1 VSTRIRTRTEP
12 GDRVPDWDQPLGE
25 DLVDFA
31 EITEIEMRVLKRMKE
46 YTLGD
51 HGSVF
56 HGSGVDFVGL
66 RDWQA
71 GDRLSSI
78 DWPQSTLTNFNPLV
92 IREYEQPGTAP
103 IVVVADRSPSTRC
116 GISQD
121 SERGSRVRV
130 PAGIPIAAG
139 IARATAT
146 IGLSAVYF
154 QDLFGLIT
162 FDQHFARMAAVRP
175 RVGRSHV
182 IHCLDAYQGR
192 VGTEEVRTGQRL
204 ATTIGGH
211 LRRTTMLPIVSDFLF
226 EDAAEQI
233 KEIAEL
239 NSVHDVFLVMIDS
252 AFAFELPD
260 VSAGWVSAFDIETGS
275 TRLMSRREL
284 RAMAERVRSWQDAL
298 EREAHDHD
306 LDVLRLG
313 IEQEKSLPALLEF
326 VIVRRLRKA

>member
-1 VSTRIRTRTEP
+1 MSTQ
-12 GDRVPDWDQPLGE
+12 GA

-31 EITEIEMRVLKRMKE
+31 EITEIELRILKRMKE

-56 HGSGVDFVGL
+56 HGTGVDFVGL

-78 DWPQSTLTNFNPLV
+78 DWPQSTLTNFTPMV

-103 IVVVADRSPSTRC
+103 IVVVADQSPSTRC
-116 GISQD
+116 GMT
-121 SERGSRVRV
+121 GT
-130 PAGIPIAAG
+130 PIAAG
-139 IARATAT
+139 VARAMAT

-154 QDLFGLIT
+154 QDMFGIIT
-162 FDQHFARMAAVRP
+162 FEDGFNRMAAVRP
-175 RVGRSHV
+175 RVGRGHV

-192 VGTEEVRTGQRL
+192 VGMEDVKTAPRL

-211 LRRTTMLPIVSDFLF
+211 LRRTTLVPVISDFLF
-226 EDAAEQI
+226 EDAAERL

-239 NSVHDVFLVMIDS
+239 NSLHDVVIVMIDS

-260 VSAGWVSAFDIETGS
+260 VSAGWISAFDVETGE

-284 RAMAERVRSWQDAL
+284 RNLPVRVRAWQDDL
-298 EREAHDHD
+298 ERQAHERN
-306 LDVLRLG
+306 LDVLRLDV
-313 IEQEKSLPALLEF
+313 ESTKSLPALLEF
-326 VIVRRLRKA
+326 VMVRRLRKA

>member
-1 VSTRIRTRTEP
+1 MSRHMGQIDEGKRA
-12 GDRVPDWDQPLGE
+12 GADGQDA

-31 EITEIEMRVLKRMKE
+31 EITEIELRVLKRMKE

-78 DWPQSTLTNFNPLV
+78 DWPQSTLTNFNPLI

-103 IVVVADRSPSTRC
+103 VVVVADQSPSTRC
-116 GISQD
+116 GMT
-121 SERGSRVRV
+121 GL
-130 PAGIPIAAG
+130 PIAAG

-162 FDQHFARMAAVRP
+162 FDQGFARMAAVRP

-192 VGTEEVRTGQRL
+192 VGTEEVKTGQRL

-211 LRRTTMLPIVSDFLF
+211 LRRTTLLPIVSDFLF

-233 KEIAEL
+233 REIAEL
-239 NSVHDVFLVMIDS
+239 NSLHDVFLVMIDS

-260 VSAGWVSAFDIETGS
+260 VSAGWVRAFDIETGT
-275 TRLMSRREL
+275 TRLMSRREM
-284 RAMAERVRSWQDAL
+284 RAMATRVRSWQDGL
-298 EREAHDHD
+298 ERQAHDHG
-306 LDVLRLG
+306 LDVLRLEIDPDKG
-313 IEQEKSLPALLEF
+313 LPALLEF
-326 VIVRRLRKA
+326 VMVRRLRKA